1 MHPRQNGI
9 REHRIPDPIH
19 GTIRPPPWLKSIDT
33 LTPVRRMALI
43 RQLGLKAYIDFP
55 GAIHTRY
62 SHALGV
68 MELSVRLTDLLI
80 SKLQKLGRPNSVSNL
95 KSNRDTIAAA
105 GFLHDIGHGC
115 FSHAVDYPVRKFSKK
130 THEKISTMIISQ
142 DLRELE
148 DHGIPLESVNKI
160 ITGQHRFRFVSS
172 IVNGPLDVDKLDYLL
187 RDSHHVGLKYA
198 LDIENFIENYTVLG
212 SDPDPDKCELGL
224 ESTPEAV
231 TNAEIFLTIWKGMY
245 DLVYHVEN
253 SRIAEKMLEHA
264 VIAGCA
270 DDNVLREL
278 FENPRRVAELYDEK
292 LLELLQKT
300 PGFPA
305 ETANAI
311 INKRGLFVKIY
322 DKELSLE
329 SFSKISERF
338 LESLRAPDPSEA
350 SFELSE
356 KLSKELK
363 VEPFKL
369 ICDIVKS
376 RAPHSIHVD
385 EMDPHGEPL
394 ELRSKSPL
402 IDSIKTKIR
411 LKTYIHPS
419 LQPKLEAGHLQKTIE
434 GLVASW

>member
-1 MHPRQNGI
+1 
-9 REHRIPDPIH
+9 
-19 GTIRPPPWLKSIDT
+19 
-33 LTPVRRMALI
+33 
-43 RQLGLKAYIDFP
+43 
-55 GAIHTRY
+55 
-62 SHALGV
+62 

-80 SKLQKLGRPNSVSNL
+80 AKLEKLGRPNSVSNL

-105 GFLHDIGHGC
+105 GFLHDIGHGP
-115 FSHAVDYPVRKFSKK
+115 FSHAVDYPLRKFSEK
-130 THEKISTMIISQ
+130 THEEISTMIITQ
-142 DLRELE
+142 DLRDLE
-148 DHGIPLESVNKI
+148 DHGIPIESVNKI

-198 LDIENFIENYTVLG
+198 LDIENFIENLTVLG

-264 VIAGCA
+264 VLAGCA
-270 DDNVLREL
+270 DDSSLREL
-278 FENPRRVAELYDEK
+278 FENPRMIAELYDEK
-292 LLELLQKT
+292 LLELLQKA

-305 ETANAI
+305 ATANAI
-311 INKRGLFVKIY
+311 ISKRGLFVKIN

-338 LESLRAPDPSEA
+338 LESLRGPDASEA

-356 KLSKELK
+356 KLSRELK
-363 VEPFKL
+363 AEPFKI

-385 EMDPHGEPL
+385 EMDQQGEPL
-394 ELRSKSPL
+394 ELSSKSPL
-402 IDSIKTKIR
+402 IDSIKAKIR

-419 LQPKLEAGHLQKTIE
+419 LQPKLEAGHLQRTIE